1 MGTALRTTLFGESHG
16 PAVGALIEG
25 MPPGT
30 PIDEAQLAA
39 DLQARRPGGRY
50 ASRRAESDQA
60 QLLSG
65 IHQGCA
71 TGYPILVLVRNED
84 ARTKDYS
91 FLPDHPRPGHAD
103 LPMMRGTAGHADLRG
118 GGSASARL
126 TLGLVASGSLARPI
140 LGDIRVL
147 AHVHSIGEVIADP
160 SVPVES
166 PLHDEIRCRDPKASR
181 RMMDLIDDVRR
192 DRDSIGSSV
201 EVRIEGLP
209 IGFGAPWFSGI
220 EPALAHAL
228 MAIPGARALEFGH
241 GIAAGQARGSEHNS
255 SWEGDPESPSMGGL
269 TPDGALGGFATGA
282 PVIARLTLK
291 PPSSIPRAQRTLNLA
306 SGEEE
311 DLIVRGRHDPVLA
324 PRAVAVVEAVARLV
338 VADLALMRGRGT

>member
-1 MGTALRTTLFGESHG
+1 M
-16 PAVGALIEG
+16 
-25 MPPGT
+25 
-30 PIDEAQLAA
+30 
-39 DLQARRPGGRY
+39 
-50 ASRRAESDQA
+50 
-60 QLLSG
+60 
-65 IHQGCA
+65 
-71 TGYPILVLVRNED
+71 
-84 ARTKDYS
+84 
-91 FLPDHPRPGHAD
+91 
-103 LPMMRGTAGHADLRG
+103 
-118 GGSASARL
+118 
-126 TLGLVASGSLARPI
+126 
-140 LGDIRVL
+140 L

-228 MAIPGARALEFGH
+228 MAIPGQEPSNSDMASPPDKLVVPSTIHRGRAT
-241 GIAAGQARGSEHNS
+241 
-255 SWEGDPESPSMGGL
+255 PESPSMGGL

-291 PPSSIPRAQRTLNLA
+291 PPSKRSHVHNERSISRVARRRISS
-306 SGEEE
+306 SG
-311 DLIVRGRHDPVLA
+311 VVTTRCSPH
-324 PRAVAVVEAVARLV
+324 AVAVVEAVARLV